1 MNHRDTR
8 RGFLKTAAS
17 SAAGW
22 LILRDARSA
31 YGYQDNQKLNIA
43 LVGAGGRGVYLLRFI
58 RDVGENLVAVCDAD
72 RRRLSEPLKALP
84 QVRKF
89 QDFRKMLDEMDRQID
104 AVVVATVEHT
114 HAVIAARSMK
124 QGKHVYVEKPI
135 AHDVAEARRLREIA
149 RQHKVATQMGNQG
162 MAADRFRRTLEL
174 IQDGTVGEIRE
185 VHAWFEYGGSGP
197 LERPKERPPVPE
209 HVDWDIWLGP
219 APFRAYH
226 PCYLKPAG
234 WGTWRDFATGC
245 LGGGGSHSINLA
257 FKALNLRALWDG
269 PEAKGT
275 IRIETE
281 VSEQCPENFPRWQ
294 IVRFDLPARGLLPP
308 ARIHWYNAGEARL
321 KQLGIW
327 ERLEKLAGCAL
338 EWKDG
343 SWAPRSGTL
352 LVGTKGAVHTNA
364 HNSACRLLPEKD
376 FPRTAGRPQRLP
388 RSGNHFDEWL
398 QACKGGPTPMS
409 NFDHSGPVMELLLL
423 GNVASL
429 VGQRIE
435 FNPVACKI
443 VNHPEADRALRPLR
457 RSGWS
462 S

>member
-22 LILRDARSA
+22 LILRDARSE

-281 VSEQCPENFPRWQ
+281 V
-294 IVRFDLPARGLLPP
+294 
-308 ARIHWYNAGEARL
+308 
-321 KQLGIW
+321 
-327 ERLEKLAGCAL
+327 
-338 EWKDG
+338 
-343 SWAPRSGTL
+343 
-352 LVGTKGAVHTNA
+352 
-364 HNSACRLLPEKD
+364 
-376 FPRTAGRPQRLP
+376 
-388 RSGNHFDEWL
+388 
-398 QACKGGPTPMS
+398 
-409 NFDHSGPVMELLLL
+409 
-423 GNVASL
+423 
-429 VGQRIE
+429 
-435 FNPVACKI
+435 
-443 VNHPEADRALRPLR
+443 
-457 RSGWS
+457 
-462 S
+462 